1 MTQFSPIYL
10 ILISVLSTCVAL
22 EEVTQAPGLCEQ
34 HVWTTADRIARV
46 EREAA
51 DMQQRVGLAV
61 CCFYACC
68 ACACVLY
75 HTRTWRA

>member
-1 MTQFSPIYL
+1 MMNHLSAVYL
-10 ILISVLSTCVAL
+10 RAFDLPLCPAL
-22 EEVTQAPGLCEQ
+22 

-51 DMQQRVGLAV
+51 DRDQRMGLV
-61 CCFYACC
+61 LCCFYACC

-75 HTRTWRA
+75 HAGKCTTRERRA